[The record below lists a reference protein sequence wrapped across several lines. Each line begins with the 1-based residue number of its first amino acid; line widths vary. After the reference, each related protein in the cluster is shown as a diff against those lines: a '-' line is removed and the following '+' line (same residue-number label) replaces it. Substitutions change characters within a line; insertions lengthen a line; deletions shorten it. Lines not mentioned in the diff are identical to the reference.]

1 MKNISFIY
9 EIDCGGETNAT
20 ENILSELKK
29 YHELNIKEFKLQTQK
44 KTSLL
49 PYFYWIIKSIFNSYI
64 FIIRTG
70 KANGTIY
77 TTTYT
82 AAIAGLLTKLIR
94 NNNVVI
100 HYHGNRIPE
109 FTTKPTQ
116 ILKYLVV
123 YSLHFLAFRLSDIL
137 IVPSSFSKKQLSK
150 KNLLNKKTFTIP
162 NGVDLDHFYRYS
174 KPKIWETKNKYH
186 LNRYKKI
193 ISNISRIV
201 EKKGI
206 IKLLHLLPLLQKKHD
221 NLCLILA
228 HPKIKTDSEKK
239 YLQRVLSFI
248 KKNDIKSVIFF
259 EDKNIADIY
268 NLSNLV
274 ISFSQEENFPLVLL
288 ESYACKTKFVTSNE
302 EIRQLQTDLYKTE
315 YSRISWKHTAEKIY
329 PLLIN
334 SLP

>member
-82 AAIAGLLTKLIR
+82 AAIAGLLTKIVKK
-94 NNNVVI
+94 NNVVF

-109 FTTKPTQ
+109 ITSKPTQ

-123 YSLHFLAFRLSDIL
+123 YSLNFIALRLSDIL
-137 IVPSSFSKKQLSK
+137 IVPSTYSKNQLSK
-150 KNLLNKKTFTIP
+150 KNLLNKKVFIIP
-162 NGVDLDHFYRYS
+162 NGVDLNHFYKYS
-174 KPKIWETKNKYH
+174 KPKILETKKKYH
-186 LNRYKKI
+186 LSKYKKI
-193 ISNISRIV
+193 ISNVSRIV

-206 IKLLHLLPLLQKKHD
+206 IKLLQLLPLLQGKYVD
-221 NLCLILA
+221 LCLILA
-228 HPKIKTDSEKK
+228 YPKIRTNSEKI
-239 YLQRVLSFI
+239 YLQRVKTFI
-248 KKNDIKSVIFF
+248 KNNKIKSVLFF
-259 EDKNIADIY
+259 ENKDVSDIY
-268 NLSNLV
+268 NLSNLIV
-274 ISFSQEENFPLVLL
+274 SFSHQENFPLVLL
-288 ESYACKTKFVTSNE
+288 ESYACETKFVTSNK
-302 EIRQLQTDLYKTE
+302 EIRQLQIDIQNKTKQNL
-315 YSRISWKHTAEKIY
+315 SWTNVALSIKNI
-329 PLLIN
+329 L
-334 SLP
+334 